1 MTMHADSKIATMKIV
16 KREEKNSIERKKHH
30 TSCRNFAKPKGMHL
44 HTSFE
49 PLKHCDHIPATHTD
63 MRMLEYE
70 SKASECKKKLNVKC
84 ETINIKN
91 AMRLA

>member
-16 KREEKNSIERKKHH
+16 KSEKKKKKKQNREGKKHH
-30 TSCRNFAKPKGMHL
+30 TSCRNFVKPKCMHL

-63 MRMLEYE
+63 TRMLEYE
-70 SKASECKKKLNVKC
+70 SKASECKKK
-84 ETINIKN
+84 IKRK
-91 AMRLA
+91 M